1 MRSQRSWSGW
11 YVVGVVAAII
21 AVIELLVMIVLI
33 NRDGVVE
40 ALALPSW
47 IQPAVTVV
55 AIVLGARVAIAAAL
69 GAAPNRH
76 RIEI

>member
-21 AVIELLVMIVLI
+21 AVIECGVMIVLI
-33 NRDGVVE
+33 NREGIVE

-55 AIVLGARVAIAAAL
+55 AILLGALVAIATAL

>member
-21 AVIELLVMIVLI
+21 AVIECGVMIALI

-47 IQPAVTVV
+47 IQPAVTVA
-55 AIVLGARVAIAAAL
+55 AILLGALVAIAAAL